1 MKDGRRRPLDRNHP
15 AGVVTSDHDAQSA
28 LDTRAPT
35 PKLAAAISV
44 SKTEVTLHRNRY
56 QPAEAPGAGVHRVR
70 RASGCYATTP
80 PARSW
85 AVIEGVAEHLKD
97 DHRRSLTT
105 VAESGRYPALTQPQ
119 RRTAVPPE
127 GLANH
132 NHRGADVH
140 PAIEINCVHV
150 AHTDAARRNVP
161 ANFRRLV
168 RAVDA
173 DERVAIVNE
182 KI

>member
-1 MKDGRRRPLDRNHP
+1 MHNRRWTQGRQHRSWRLQSPSAKLKLRYTEIATSPPRRREQGSIASVAQAD
-15 AGVVTSDHDAQSA
+15 VTPQ
-28 LDTRAPT
+28 R
-35 PKLAAAISV
+35 
-44 SKTEVTLHRNRY
+44 
-56 QPAEAPGAGVHRVR
+56 
-70 RASGCYATTP
+70 P